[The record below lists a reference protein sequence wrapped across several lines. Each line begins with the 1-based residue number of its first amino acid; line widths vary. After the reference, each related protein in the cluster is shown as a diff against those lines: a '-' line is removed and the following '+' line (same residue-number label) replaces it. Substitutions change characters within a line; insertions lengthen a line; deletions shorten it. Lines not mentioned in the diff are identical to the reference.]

1 MVGDW
6 LRYSGRLAEKNG
18 RLAENIT
25 PETGKSLNFATANG
39 SKNHLEN
46 NNNDKQDKKH
56 KT

>member
-1 MVGDW
+1 MVSDW

-46 NNNDKQDKKH
+46 NNNEKQDKKH